1 MIYVSDK
8 LGYYKS
14 LLNLDYDDAVQ
25 SLIKKYGAAVDD
37 YFKESSYNK
46 FLNGKIK
53 SPTKGKT
60 SRTKDGLYHIDEDK
74 FLNLG
79 NNDFILVKKPNFKY
93 QTKDRLVYCNLIE
106 HLILHAIIT
115 KKTNGEFGTP
125 GLIVFLIPKVQ
136 EWYINKRKPKTG
148 WEMNCYNT
156 ALISSDEAKDLLNDI
171 KLYLKSVKVVQQ
183 YL

>member
-1 MIYVSDK
+1 MSDK

-14 LLNLDYDDAVQ
+14 LLNLDYNDAVQ
-25 SLIKKYGAAVDD
+25 SLIKKYGAALDD

-46 FLNGKIK
+46 FLNGEVK
-53 SPTKGKT
+53 SPTNGKT
-60 SRTKDGLYHIDEDK
+60 SRTKDGLYCHHIDEDK

-79 NNDFILVKKPNFKY
+79 NKDFILVRKPNFRY
-93 QTKDRLVYCNLIE
+93 QTKDRLVYCSLIE
-106 HLILHAIIT
+106 HLILHTIIT

>member
-1 MIYVSDK
+1 MSDK

-25 SLIKKYGAAVDD
+25 SLIKKYGAALDD
-37 YFKESSYNK
+37 YFKEASYNK
-46 FLNGKIK
+46 FLNREIK
-53 SPTKGKT
+53 SPNKGKT
-60 SRTKDGLYHIDEDK
+60 SRTKDGLYIDEDK

-79 NNDFILVKKPNFKY
+79 NKDFILVKKPDFKY

-136 EWYINKRKPKTG
+136 EWYINKRKPKTD
-148 WEMNCYNT
+148 WKMNCYNT